1 MAAQF
6 VFPGEVSEAAK
17 PRIAPEHLER
27 YRATLAKLAGKR
39 VEFVLRKPKSKR
51 SLDMNAY
58 LHASTGPFR
67 LLADHFGEDMTGIKT
82 ALAGECFGWIYSKAA
97 GREVPIKP
105 HTSEW
110 TIEES
115 KYFVDWVIP
124 WAATEHGVII
134 PLPGEVL

>member
-6 VFPGEVSEAAK
+6 VFPGEVDPAGRPK
-17 PRIAPEHLER
+17 IDNVGR
-27 YRATLAKLAGKR
+27 YREVLRLLAGKR
-39 VEFVLRKPKSKR
+39 IEFVIRKPKSKR

-58 LHASTGPFR
+58 LHSTNGPFR
-67 LLADHFGEDMTGIKT
+67 LLAEHFGEDLAGIKY
-82 ALAGECFGWIYSKAA
+82 ALAGECFGWVYSKAF

-105 HTSEW
+105 HSSDWSVED
-110 TIEES
+110 S

-124 WAATEHGVII
+124 FGAQHGVLI

>member
-6 VFPGEVSEAAK
+6 VFPARVNDGGVPSIEAEHK
-17 PRIAPEHLER
+17 PR
-27 YRATLAKLAGKR
+27 YRSTLQQLAGKR
-39 VEFVLRKPKSKR
+39 IEFVIRKPKSKR

-58 LHASTGPFR
+58 LHSTNGPFR
-67 LLADHFGEDMTGIKT
+67 LLAEHFGEDLAGIKY
-82 ALAGECFGWIYSKAA
+82 ALAGECFGWVYSKAF

-105 HTSEW
+105 HSSDWSVED
-110 TIEES
+110 S

-124 WAATEHGVII
+124 FGAQHGVLI